1 MTSKIIPLNPRIAL
15 AGSVNSSKKILEKL
29 IEHNMNVVQTLGL
42 DPKVSKNV
50 SGYQDLMPIA
60 EKANI
65 PFSYFEKLNDEG
77 IVDLLKSK
85 DVDLLFV
92 VGLSQIVKDPLL
104 SVPKFG
110 CIGYHPTKLPEGRG
124 RGAIAWIILGK
135 AEPAASFFAMDE
147 GMDSGA
153 LLAQEPLTLEGNEYP
168 QDVIDKILTAISKAM
183 DDVLPRMKKGEVE
196 MQEQDHSKA
205 TYLGKRAPND
215 GYIEWN
221 NNAVDIELLV
231 RSVSR
236 PLPGAFTF
244 YDGKDQIGVAGR
256 ILKLFDSQSFLIG
269 TGQGN
274 ILVEEYS
281 GIDSKEIVVG
291 RKLGINFIS
300 VYRKNFE
307 F

>member
-168 QDVIDKILTAISKAM
+168 
-183 DDVLPRMKKGEVE
+183 
-196 MQEQDHSKA
+196 
-205 TYLGKRAPND
+205 
-215 GYIEWN
+215 
-221 NNAVDIELLV
+221 
-231 RSVSR
+231 
-236 PLPGAFTF
+236 
-244 YDGKDQIGVAGR
+244 
-256 ILKLFDSQSFLIG
+256 
-269 TGQGN
+269 
-274 ILVEEYS
+274 
-281 GIDSKEIVVG
+281 
-291 RKLGINFIS
+291 
-300 VYRKNFE
+300 
-307 F
+307 